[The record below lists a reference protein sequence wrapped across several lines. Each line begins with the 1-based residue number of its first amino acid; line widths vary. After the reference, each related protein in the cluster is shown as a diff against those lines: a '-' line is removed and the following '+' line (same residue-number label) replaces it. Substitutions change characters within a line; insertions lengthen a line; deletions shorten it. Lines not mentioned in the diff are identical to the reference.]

1 MHHQND
7 FYFQT
12 KEPEK
17 IDGCVCIGVLIF
29 ILAILTG
36 VTLLILWGIDEI
48 FGIRAN
54 NEKLRLQEIHE
65 HEEML
70 LEQQLIKKIY
80 ANQRLQMFE
89 SDGLQIKPFAQEILK
104 LIGNLMISI

>member
-1 MHHQND
+1 MRYQYGL
-7 FYFQT
+7 YFQI

-17 IDGCVCIGVLIF
+17 DCDACCCIGVLIF
-29 ILAILTG
+29 LVIFTG
-36 VTLLILWGIDEI
+36 FVLLVTWGIDEI
-48 FGIRAN
+48 FGISAN
-54 NEKLRLQEIHE
+54 DERLRLQKLHE

-104 LIGNLMISI
+104 LIGNLIILI

>member
-1 MHHQND
+1 M
-7 FYFQT
+7 YFQT

-17 IDGCVCIGVLIF
+17 DCNACVCIGVLIF
-29 ILAILTG
+29 FAIFTG
-36 VTLLILWGIDEI
+36 VYLLIFWGIDEI
-48 FGIRAN
+48 FGISAN
-54 NEKLRLQEIHE
+54 DEKVRLQKIHE

-80 ANQRLQMFE
+80 ANQRLQLFD

-104 LIGNLMISI
+104 FIGKLISI

>member
-7 FYFQT
+7 LYFQT

-17 IDGCVCIGVLIF
+17 GCNGCVCIGVLIF
-29 ILAILTG
+29 LAILIG
-36 VTLLILWGIDEI
+36 VYLLIFWGIDEM
-48 FGIRAN
+48 FGISAN
-54 NEKLRLQEIHE
+54 DEKLRLQKIHE

-80 ANQRLQMFE
+80 ANQRLQMFD

-104 LIGNLMISI
+104 LIGKLISI